1 MKKYLLCFLGCLVAI
16 SMASAQSTR
25 PVHWVHGLNGSST
38 TWNFH
43 KSYFE
48 SARRIDGPASYNS
61 TGLTNLGLVSYSNA
75 VRSAMIPN
83 ANAIAIGHSMGGVT
97 VRDIA
102 RYDAVNSTTTFG
114 GFIAAG
120 APLTG
125 AKILNSI
132 SNGSAENFIL
142 NGVDEIVRGP
152 ATALGLYNFFVAGEP
167 VISSVL
173 LIKSIRKGILKF
185 FLSSFDFPLND
196 THAGSAFGV
205 QTFDD
210 LKENSAYMNAVNTFS
225 GPYKDRLFI
234 YGNESSP
241 IHWRLASSTLKSGS
255 GASWTSTDDEYLVNL
270 ASNFRS
276 IYNTQN
282 TLNIAAAILAYSTFN
297 FGVGAGH
304 TYMASQWRKGRDW
317 LDMSESYW
325 AGLIGAHGTTYY
337 AGMIDTYEDQCDM
350 PRFEECFGN
359 GDDPVTV
366 DCEDCTV
373 VPVTY
378 AVWIPTQTGS
388 DGLVAVYSQLAEG
401 TPWAV
406 ASGRTYQAVNV
417 NHMEMRGHT
426 HMTAELSHCFDR
438 LDFFSTPLW

>member
-1 MKKYLLCFLGCLVAI
+1 MKKYILILWGSLAVVSTAAG
-16 SMASAQSTR
+16 QSTR
-25 PVHWVHGLNGSST
+25 PVHWVHGLKGSST

-43 KSYFE
+43 KSNFE

-61 TGLTNLGLVSYSNA
+61 THTTDLGVVSYSNT
-75 VRSAMIPN
+75 VRSAIVPH

-102 RYDAVNSTTTFG
+102 RYDAVNTTTTFG

-120 APLTG
+120 APLAG

-173 LIKSIRKGILKF
+173 LIKSIRKGILRF
-185 FLSSFDFPLND
+185 FMGSYDFPLND
-196 THAGSAFGV
+196 TNAGNAYGV
-205 QTFDD
+205 QTFSD
-210 LKENSAYMNAVNTFS
+210 LKENSAYMTDINTFS
-225 GPYKDRLFI
+225 GPYRDRLLI

-241 IHWRLASSTLKSGS
+241 IHWRLASSTLKSSDGVL
-255 GASWTSTDDEYLVNL
+255 WTSGDDEYFVNL
-270 ASNFRS
+270 ASSFRS
-276 IYNTQN
+276 VYHTQN
-282 TLNIAAAILAYSTFN
+282 TMNIGAAIFAYSTLN
-297 FGVGAGH
+297 LGVGAAH

-337 AGMIDTYEDQCDM
+337 AGTIDTHEDQCDM
-350 PRFEECFGN
+350 PQFEECFGN
-359 GDDPVTV
+359 GEDPVTV

-373 VPVTY
+373 VPVILP
-378 AVWIPTQTGS
+378 VWIPTQTGS

-401 TPWAV
+401 TPWSVSSDRA
-406 ASGRTYQAVNV
+406 YQAVNV

-426 HMTAELSHCFDR
+426 NMAAELNKCFNR
-438 LDFFSTPLW
+438 GDFFATPSW